1 MSPRRRLAV
10 GFEKDNAME
19 LLDRYLQAVKKHL
32 PWQRQDDII
41 AELRANLE
49 SQLDER
55 EADLGRPLT
64 PAEAEAWVGQLGS
77 PVQMAAH
84 YQPQQYLIG
93 PMVYPVYLYVLRLAA
108 MWTIIVYLIV
118 NTVIVVLGPSPN
130 GGAIAEAVLRLPFI
144 LLQTAA
150 WITLAFAA
158 FEYTAAR
165 HPHLCP
171 RIAGFPGIYGKWSP
185 SDLPPLEPAEVS
197 GKKRRSYAQAITEV
211 VFGFII
217 LIWLLLVPKYP
228 VVMFGPG
235 VGILHA
241 SPFKA
246 NPQWL
251 TFYWWIVALNAIQL
265 AWNCIGLIRGTW
277 RNPGRALHFVSKTSA
292 LAVFVILAALPGH
305 IYVLL
310 RHPEADAA
318 RYSQTVVSINQG
330 IYLGLKVLC
339 VILAVQL
346 AWDAAQ
352 ALIDAR
358 RKRQASS

>member
-1 MSPRRRLAV
+1 
-10 GFEKDNAME
+10 ME

-55 EADLGRPLT
+55 EADLGRPFT
-64 PAEAEAWVGQLGS
+64 PAEAEAWISQLGS
-77 PVQMAAH
+77 PVRMAAH

-93 PMVYPVYLYVLRLAA
+93 PAIYPVYLYVLRLSA
-108 MWTIIVYLIV
+108 MWAIVIYLIV
-118 NTVIVVLGPSPN
+118 STVTVALGPSPN
-130 GGAIAEAVLRLPFI
+130 GAAIAEAVLRLPFI
-144 LLQTAA
+144 LLQMAA
-150 WITLAFAA
+150 WITLAFAVI
-158 FEYTAAR
+158 EYTAAR

-171 RIAGFPGIYGKWSP
+171 PIAGFPGLYGKWSP
-185 SDLPPLEPAEVS
+185 SDLPPLEPAAVS
-197 GKKRRSYAQAITEV
+197 GQKRRSYAHAVTEV

-235 VGILHA
+235 VSILHA
-241 SPFKA
+241 SPFRV
-246 NPQWL
+246 NTQWI
-251 TFYWWIVALNAIQL
+251 TFYWWIVGLNAVQL
-265 AWNCIGLIRGTW
+265 AWHCSRLIRGTW
-277 RNPGRALHFVSKTSA
+277 QNPSRALHLVSKSIA

-305 IYVLL
+305 VYVLL
-310 RHPEADAA
+310 RHPQVDAKQ
-318 RYSQTVVSINQG
+318 YSQTVDSINQG
-330 IYLGLKVLC
+330 IYTGLRVLC
-339 VILAVQL
+339 VILAIQL

-358 RKRQASS
+358 RKHLASR